1 ERSKGAAFN
10 CSVTCAWSTWFTT
23 LSNSLAIPSSP
34 RKSWCNT
41 SPSTVIW
48 DWAILFN
55 LLLVLYTNSTITR
68 REMLREVSASTSAP
82 VVNVNLA
89 LSHRLLGLTERQRA
103 LQLSRLL
110 GEIVSE
116 AEGAKV
122 LLDNSESLFDVYL
135 QKNPLCWLQE
145 LAGTPRSG
153 RVG

>member
-1 ERSKGAAFN
+1 MAD
-10 CSVTCAWSTWFTT
+10 
-23 LSNSLAIPSSP
+23 SLADQVL
-34 RKSWCNT
+34 RK
-41 SPSTVIW
+41 VGEVRQ
-48 DWAILFN
+48 LYYR
-55 LLLVLYTNSTITR
+55 LVLMVGPPGTGKTSA
-68 REMLREVSASTSAP
+68 LREVSASTSAP
-82 VVNVNLA
+82 VVNVNLE

-153 RVG
+153 RVGTTPSWMSCWTTFVPRKGEVCRRRAPL

>member
-1 ERSKGAAFN
+1 MAELLAKQILRKIGEAYELYYRLILMIGPEGSGKTAA
-10 CSVTCAWSTWFTT
+10 
-23 LSNSLAIPSSP
+23 LQ
-34 RKSWCNT
+34 
-41 SPSTVIW
+41 
-48 DWAILFN
+48 
-55 LLLVLYTNSTITR
+55 
-68 REMLREVSASTSAP
+68 EVAAVTSAP
-82 VVNVNLA
+82 LINVNLE
-89 LSHRLLGLTERQRA
+89 LSRRMLSLTERQRA

-153 RVG
+153 RVGTTPSWMSCWTTFVPRKGEVCRRRAPL